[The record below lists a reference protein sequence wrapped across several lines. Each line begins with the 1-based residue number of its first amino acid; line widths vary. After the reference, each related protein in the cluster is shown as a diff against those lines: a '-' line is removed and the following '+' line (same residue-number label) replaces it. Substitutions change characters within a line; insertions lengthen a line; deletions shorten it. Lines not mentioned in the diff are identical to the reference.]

1 MQARDVINKG
11 AIWRVGNNGE
21 LIDVWKHQWLP
32 DPTCNKIVSPR
43 ASSPVTWVYD
53 LFYPNT
59 RIWDPGKLEG
69 CFLPWEAELRGRIP
83 VSEGWDEDILIWPL
97 TSDGEY
103 SVWSAY
109 RMLIE
114 VENLTLPSS
123 SSSAQSQMFGRKFGS
138 FDFQIKFVTFFGE
151 LRRIHFLPR

>member
-1 MQARDVINKG
+1 MG
-11 AIWRVGNNGE
+11 NGE

-32 DPTCNKIVSPR
+32 DPACIKIVSPR

-59 RIWDPGKLEG
+59 RIWDPGKLKG
-69 CFLPWEAELRGRIP
+69 CFLPWEAELRGIIP
-83 VSEGWDEDILIWPL
+83 ISEGWDEDILIWPL

-109 RMLIE
+109 QMLVE
-114 VENLTLPSS
+114 VENLTLPSF
-123 SSSAQSQMFGRKFGS
+123 SSSAQSQDVWKK
-138 FDFQIKFVTFFGE
+138 IWK
-151 LRRIHFLPR
+151 LRLPNKICHFLW

>member
-1 MQARDVINKG
+1 MQAQDVINKE

-32 DPTCNKIVSPR
+32 DPACSKIVSPR

-59 RIWDPGKLEG
+59 RIWDPEKLEA

-83 VSEGWDEDILIWPL
+83 VNEGWDEDILIWPL
-97 TSDGEY
+97 TLDGEY

-109 RMLIE
+109 RMLFE
-114 VENLTLPSS
+114 AENLTLPSS
-123 SSSAQSQMFGRKFGS
+123 SSSAQSQDVWKKIWKVRLPNK
-138 FDFQIKFVTFFGE
+138 IC
-151 LRRIHFLPR
+151 HFLW